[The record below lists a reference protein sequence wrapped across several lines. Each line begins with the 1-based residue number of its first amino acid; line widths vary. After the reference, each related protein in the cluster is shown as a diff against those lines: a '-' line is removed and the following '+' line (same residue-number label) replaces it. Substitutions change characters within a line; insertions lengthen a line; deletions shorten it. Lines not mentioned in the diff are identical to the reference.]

1 MPLNKMKVRKSLFDT
16 AVPAPAADADMPA
29 VAPMPAPAPN
39 VPKFMTFEAK
49 LSILLSNEQLDY
61 LEKFVKEV
69 LKQRRTKTERITK
82 NTVFRCLVDLLRALP
97 LVLNDIPDENE
108 LRRRLL
114 AAVRK

>member
-16 AVPAPAADADMPA
+16 AAPAPAADTDMPA
-29 VAPMPAPAPN
+29 VAPMPAPAPT